1 MFSSELRN
9 KIIEFAENKISIT
22 ELEDWLVPN
31 LPTLIASPTSID
43 TDVVSAIE
51 LGLAELNSG
60 LRSQEELTNYLLEVL
75 REGSIK
81 ATYPN
86 SIGQT
91 FSSSSSGIAS
101 QYTNINVSSVDDVN
115 NNIIDWRKVG
125 A

>member
-9 KIIEFAENKISIT
+9 KIIEFAENKITIA

-43 TDVVSAIE
+43 TDIVSVIE

-60 LRSQEELTNYLLEVL
+60 LRSQEELTNYLLEAL
-75 REGSIK
+75 RDESIK

-86 SIGQT
+86 AIGQT
-91 FSSSSSGIAS
+91 FSSSSSGVAS
-101 QYTNINVSSVDDVN
+101 RYANIDISSVDNVN

-125 A
+125 G